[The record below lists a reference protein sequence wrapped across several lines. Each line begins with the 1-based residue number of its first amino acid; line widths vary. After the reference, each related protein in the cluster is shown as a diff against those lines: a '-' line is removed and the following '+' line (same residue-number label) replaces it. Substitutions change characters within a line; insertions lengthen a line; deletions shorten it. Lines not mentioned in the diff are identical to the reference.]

1 MSFIVAYRRPKAKLE
16 RPRSNSSPQTGSPDP
31 LSKAK
36 KSILI
41 TYDDLPDWYRD
52 NRFTRSGYRPASSSW
67 LTCAQSLGH
76 LHNETVN
83 IYTHLIPAVCL
94 LFGQVI
100 VYNALAYAYPESSIL
115 DRVVFGC
122 NLGAATVT
130 MTLSAIY
137 HTLMNHSSLSKLM
150 LRIDY
155 VGILTLI
162 LGSFFSG
169 IYVGFYCEPFL
180 RYIYWTMI
188 ICLSVTT
195 SALVLHPRLQ
205 GLRYRTLRTWAF
217 IATALSGF
225 APITHGLFLYG
236 WRQMWVRSGM
246 PYYFLEGIVYGLGA
260 FFFVTRIPESI
271 WPGKFDIWFASHQIF
286 HVFVVLASFVHLYG
300 VWVAFGWNYEH
311 QRSCTI
317 KI

>member
-1 MSFIVAYRRPKAKLE
+1 MSFIVAYRRPKAKLQ
-16 RPRSNSSPQTGSPDP
+16 RMRSDSSPQTPES
-31 LSKAK
+31 LSEAK
-36 KSILI
+36 KLILL

-67 LTCAQSLGH
+67 LTCAGSLGH

-83 IYTHLIPAVCL
+83 IYTHLVPAICL

-100 VYNALAYAYPESSIL
+100 VYNAISYTYPESSML

-122 NLGAATVT
+122 NLGAATIT
-130 MTLSAIY
+130 MILSTVY
-137 HTLMNHSSLSKLM
+137 HTMMNHSSLSNLM
-150 LRIDY
+150 LRVDY

-169 IYVGFYCEPFL
+169 IYVGFYCEPSL
-180 RYIYWTMI
+180 RLIYWTMI
-188 ICLSVTT
+188 IAFSIIT
-195 SALVLHPRLQ
+195 STLVLHPRVQ
-205 GLRYRTLRTWAF
+205 GLKYRTIRTWAF

-225 APITHGLFLYG
+225 APITHGIFLYG
-236 WRQMWVRSGM
+236 WKQMWVRSGM
-246 PYYFLEGIVYGLGA
+246 PYYFLEGITYGLGA

-286 HVFVVLASFVHLYG
+286 HVFVVLASLVHLYG

-311 QRSCTI
+311 QRTSSV